1 MILNNA
7 SDIRLGD
14 TAVSRVYCGDTLVW
28 YRNESDLAVLPT
40 GYTLGDT
47 FELDRYAINTGLQ
60 PYSGSLTLDTHFKI
74 VKSLYTAAGYYDV
87 ILGGQLSDPTR
98 RYDESP
104 SDGDLQIGF
113 DRESGTDKF
122 FTRVFTN
129 SRWYSHSLTTATAS
143 VTEGQTHTLNVTVT
157 PVNITISIDG
167 GTATSQQWDNNAGAP
182 ARDVWIGSN
191 GNPANAYEYLGK
203 LTSHIQYEYVKL
215 YDSGQLK
222 RWLVPVKDEND
233 VISVYDYCTR
243 QFYTPETI
251 NT

>member
-74 VKSLYTAAGYYDV
+74 VKTLYTAAGYYDV
-87 ILGGQLSDPTR
+87 ILGGQLSDPMR

-113 DRESGTDKF
+113 DRDSGTDKF

-129 SRWYSHSLTTATAS
+129 SRWYSHTLSSSTAS
-143 VTEGQTHTLNVTVT
+143 ITEGTTHNLTVSVSPYTLAINV
-157 PVNITISIDG
+157 DG
-167 GTATSQQWDNNAGAP
+167 AATSYTWDNVAGAP
-182 ARDVWIGSN
+182 YREIWIGSN

-203 LTSHIQYEYVKL
+203 LTSHIAYEYVKL
-215 YDSGQLK
+215 YDNGQLK
-222 RWLVPVKDEND
+222 RWIVPVSDGQEES
-233 VISVYDYCTR
+233 IYDYITG
-243 QFYTPETI
+243 QFYTPIYIST
-251 NT
+251 